1 MAVTTQ
7 TRAPWGLAR
16 ISHRPKLNVS
26 TMNKYEHH
34 ETAGEG
40 VDVYILSTGVN
51 VNHEDFEGRASWEF
65 GQVIEYD
72 DQEDIHGR
80 GTQLAGIVAGQKH
93 GVAKRANIIAMKV
106 SHAEEAADTKTLIEA
121 LKVSAEKA
129 LQLRRPSVILLDA
142 HGANSKNAELD
153 AMVNT
158 CVSKG
163 IFVVVPAGDDNQD
176 VSDHSPAG
184 ASGAFTVGSSTL
196 SDERSPSSNYGPAV
210 DIFAPGDNIVST
222 VADSNN
228 NNATGVMAGCGT
240 PQAAAHAAGLAAYL
254 LSTSADVTTANV
266 RDAITALATKD
277 ALTGVP
283 EGTSNLLA
291 FNNAST
297 A

>member
-1 MAVTTQ
+1 M
-7 TRAPWGLAR
+7 
-16 ISHRPKLNVS
+16 
-26 TMNKYEHH
+26 
-34 ETAGEG
+34 
-40 VDVYILSTGVN
+40 YILSTGVN

-176 VSDHSPAG
+176 VSDHSPMRRIRRVHRGKLHPLGRAQPLLQLRPRRRHLRPRRQHRLNRRG
-184 ASGAFTVGSSTL
+184 QQQQQRDRRHGRL
-196 SDERSPSSNYGPAV
+196 R
-210 DIFAPGDNIVST
+210 
-222 VADSNN
+222 
-228 NNATGVMAGCGT
+228 GT